1 GAAQRHRRRRLDR
14 AHGGGGRKI
23 NRRWGLVDEAASFVP
38 AAERRSWQL
47 RLRAPSG
54 HAGGI
59 MKPPS
64 LTIGIEEEYQIID
77 PQTRELKSYI
87 TQILEDSKLI
97 LKEQVKAE
105 LHQSMVE
112 VGTEVCH
119 TPTED
124 REFLID
130 AMNVARY
137 FVPHVLC
144 LSASS
149 PFWMGRNTG
158 LQSYRSIIF
167 RHFPRTGTPPSFSS
181 WAELSG
187 LVDTLVKTNC
197 IPDGSK
203 L

>member
-77 PQTRELKSYI
+77 PQTRELRSYI
-87 TQILEDSKLI
+87 TQMLEEGRLI
-97 LKEQVKAE
+97 LREQVKPE
-105 LHQSMVE
+105 LHQSVIE
-112 VGTEVCH
+112 VGTEVGK
-119 TPTED
+119 TPAE
-124 REFLID
+124 
-130 AMNVARY
+130 AR
-137 FVPHVLC
+137 
-144 LSASS
+144 
-149 PFWMGRNTG
+149 
-158 LQSYRSIIF
+158 
-167 RHFPRTGTPPSFSS
+167 
-181 WAELSG
+181 AELVR
-187 LVDTLVKTNC
+187 L
-197 IPDGSK
+197 
-203 L
+203 